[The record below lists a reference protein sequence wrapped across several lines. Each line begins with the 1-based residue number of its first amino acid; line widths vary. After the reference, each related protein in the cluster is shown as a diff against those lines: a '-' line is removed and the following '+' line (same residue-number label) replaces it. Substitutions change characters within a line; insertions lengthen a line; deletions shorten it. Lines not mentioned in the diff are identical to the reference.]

1 MKIDIQ
7 KYENEIKN
15 LKEEIEQIEH
25 RLSSK
30 DQQKSVMFTTTEE
43 FLQSELVNDYL
54 VPIKTELL
62 LIQPPKDLK

>member
-1 MKIDIQ
+1 
-7 KYENEIKN
+7 
-15 LKEEIEQIEH
+15 
-25 RLSSK
+25 
-30 DQQKSVMFTTTEE
+30 MFTTTEE